1 MFYCLL
7 QGLLLLASVF
17 TAAAK
22 YAVKTSGSCSV
33 PVLNRYDCLDA
44 FVSLENTVRQSIT
57 PSNIEYID
65 QTTSDYYQSATSAPV
80 GCVFHKSSSR
90 DTAELQM
97 CLNTQYNQYRKSCG
111 RTSDLMNNNRDYY
124 CLCYDVS
131 CKPAPIA
138 PSSYWY
144 SRFPSISEVYV
155 LFFAD
160 HELAVVL
167 FICCVQ

>member
-7 QGLLLLASVF
+7 QGLLLLASVS

-138 PSSYWY
+138 PS
-144 SRFPSISEVYV
+144 
-155 LFFAD
+155 
-160 HELAVVL
+160 
-167 FICCVQ
+167 